1 MSKVVFCLSFKKNDR
16 TSTGLHTFFKAPHR
30 LIMVMHM
37 SKLDEFK
44 AFAHER
50 PFLRDM
56 VKSGKMSWQ
65 ELYERYDIYGPDDE
79 VFQEKKTVKEEK
91 EEKSETETKEKKE
104 GLDSILDAISGFDVD
119 KISDGLNGMKKILN
133 VLSEVTRPEDTPPLS
148 RRKMSRPYQRN
159 DD

>member
-1 MSKVVFCLSFKKNDR
+1 
-16 TSTGLHTFFKAPHR
+16 
-30 LIMVMHM
+30 MVMHM

-50 PFLRDM
+50 PFLREK
-56 VKSGKMSWQ
+56 VKQGEMTWQ

-79 VFQEKKTVKEEK
+79 IFKE
-91 EEKSETETKEKKE
+91 KE

-133 VLSEVTRPEDTPPLS
+133 VLSEVTRPEETPPLS
-148 RRKMSRPYQRN
+148 RRKMSKPYQRN

>member
-1 MSKVVFCLSFKKNDR
+1 M
-16 TSTGLHTFFKAPHR
+16 

-50 PFLRDM
+50 PFLREK
-56 VKSGKMSWQ
+56 VKQGEMTWQ

-79 VFQEKKTVKEEK
+79 IFKEKEPKKEEK
-91 EEKSETETKEKKE
+91 EESSTSETKEKKE

-133 VLSEVTRPEDTPPLS
+133 VLSEVTRPEETPPLS
-148 RRKMSRPYQRN
+148 RRKMSKPYQRN